1 MTPSAPRRS
10 GSLPVPS
17 AHAKHW
23 MLDPDV
29 VFLNHG
35 SYGACPVPVLETQ
48 RRYRDMME
56 REPVR
61 FFMLQQEG
69 LMDLARE
76 AVASLVNCDMEGIGF
91 APNVTQAVAS
101 VIELSGLGE
110 GDEALANDHE
120 YSACLST
127 FQRYARRTGARL
139 VKATVPFP
147 TAGEDEVFDAIM
159 SRVTDRTRL
168 ALISHITSPT
178 AMVFPV
184 ARLTAALKARGVE
197 VLIDGAHAP
206 GQVPVDVAAIAP
218 TYYTANLHKWPSCPK
233 GTAFLWVA
241 PVRREGFEPL
251 ALSSRAHLNRPDR
264 DRFRCLFDYVG
275 TDDYTGFAA
284 VPDSM
289 RFMASLEGSWDALMA
304 RNHALALAGRRV
316 LCESLGTEPAVPEHM
331 LGAMATVVVPGVGL
345 PSGGTAPGRYEDPL
359 QERLVER
366 HGIQVPVWSLPS
378 AGLRLLRISAQAYNS
393 IEQYEYLADA
403 LRQEVVLERRA

>member
-1 MTPSAPRRS
+1 M
-10 GSLPVPS
+10 
-17 AHAKHW
+17 
-23 MLDPDV
+23 
-29 VFLNHG
+29 
-35 SYGACPVPVLETQ
+35 
-48 RRYRDMME
+48 
-56 REPVR
+56 
-61 FFMLQQEG
+61 
-69 LMDLARE
+69 
-76 AVASLVNCDMEGIGF
+76 
-91 APNVTQAVAS
+91 
-101 VIELSGLGE
+101 
-110 GDEALANDHE
+110 
-120 YSACLST
+120 
-127 FQRYARRTGARL
+127 
-139 VKATVPFP
+139 KATVPFP

-178 AMVFPV
+178 ARVCPV

-251 ALSSRAHLNRPDR
+251 ALSSRAHLNRTDR

-284 VPDSM
+284 VPDAL

-304 RNHALALAGRRV
+304 RNHALVLAGRRL
-316 LCESLGTEPAVPEHM
+316 LCDALGTEPAVPERM
-331 LGAMATVVVPGVGL
+331 LGAMATVVVPGAGL